1 MCRSLIAQARC
12 ALLLMTTAAGV
23 AGFGASA
30 QAESLEAAMARA
42 YASNPSMNAQRAA
55 TRATDEGVP
64 KARAGYRPTIT
75 ASADAG
81 LLYSSVNGPTSG
93 AGRARSV
100 PRGFGVTVNQ
110 TIFNGFRTDH
120 AITQAESLILSA
132 REQLR
137 NTEQQVLLNA
147 ATAYMNVL
155 RDTATLNLKR
165 NNVEVL
171 EEQVRQTK
179 DRFQVGEVTRTDVAQ
194 AEASLAGGRSDASVA
209 ESNLKASIATYRQ
222 TIGVEPKK
230 LEAARPIE
238 NRLPGTLDVAVK
250 LSLAEHPLVIAALHS
265 VDAQLMQVKEIEGEL
280 YPSLGVQGT
289 VGQRWDNQIPNVTGF
304 NSSVVGTLSVPI
316 YEGGQTYSRVRQA
329 KETLGQRRID
339 VDTSRDTVRQ
349 AVVAAWGALEAAKAQ
364 IISGREQVRAAEV
377 ALAGVR
383 EEAKVGQR
391 TTLDVLNAQQTL
403 LNARVALI
411 SSQRDRVVASYTVL
425 SSIGRLSTQSLGLNV
440 ASYDAKVHY
449 EQVKDAWWG
458 LRTPDGR

>member
-1 MCRSLIAQARC
+1 MRRTFIAKARGGFLLATVAFAALSQA
-12 ALLLMTTAAGV
+12 TPV
-23 AGFGASA
+23 A
-30 QAESLEAAMARA
+30 AESIEAAMARA
-42 YASNPSMNAQRAA
+42 YASSPTMNAQRASA
-55 TRATDEGVP
+55 RATDENVP
-64 KARAGYRPTIT
+64 QARAGYRPKVNAT
-75 ASADAG
+75 ADAG
-81 LLYSSVNGPTSG
+81 MLYSSINGPTAQ
-93 AGRARSV
+93 AGQSRYF
-100 PRGFGVTVNQ
+100 PRGIGATIDQ
-110 TIFNGFRTDH
+110 TIFNGFRTDN
-120 AITQAESLILSA
+120 AISQAESLILQA
-132 REQLR
+132 RESVR

-209 ESNLKASIATYRQ
+209 ESNLKSSIASYRQ
-222 TIGVEPKK
+222 VIGVEPKK
-230 LEAARPIE
+230 LEAAAPIE
-238 NRLPGTLDVAVK
+238 KKLPNTLDSAVK
-250 LSLAEHPLVIAALHS
+250 LSLGEHPQIIAALHG
-265 VDAQLMQVKEIEGEL
+265 VDAQLMQVKQIEGEL
-280 YPSLGVQGT
+280 APSLAARGAVS
-289 VGQRWDNQIPNVTGF
+289 QRWDNNIANVSGFTG
-304 NSSVVGTLSVPI
+304 SVVATLSVPI

-339 VDTSRDTVRQ
+339 VDTARDTVRQ
-349 AVVAAWGALEAAKAQ
+349 AVIAAWGSLEAAKAQ

-425 SSIGRLSTQSLGLNV
+425 SAVGRLSSQSLSLNV
-440 ASYDAKVHY
+440 AAYDPKVHY
-449 EQVKDAWWG
+449 EQVKDSWFG